1 MKTLASVKQNN
12 NGAFISC
19 TNAISFITCTVSL
32 SLSIKKANTS
42 CLTYKH
48 HQQRT
53 KTKTKNICVSYSV
66 QNLYFYSLFPSVQF
80 ILQRAILGLLWE
92 PKPDLRRRGL
102 HRHPVP
108 ANTALAH
115 LVAVDVLARD
125 RVRGLA

>member
-1 MKTLASVKQNN
+1 M
-12 NGAFISC
+12 
-19 TNAISFITCTVSL
+19 
-32 SLSIKKANTS
+32 
-42 CLTYKH
+42 
-48 HQQRT
+48 
-53 KTKTKNICVSYSV
+53 
-66 QNLYFYSLFPSVQF
+66 QF

-125 RVRGLA
+125 RVRGLAWHVPRQCPDQDEAHHGGGHDQHKPSTEAPPTDQPVGLDPRYHRHVDRRQVPHNRVR